1 MNRPLAAALALLA
14 AVPLA
19 AQPIA
24 DQSTALPLPGT
35 WTYTASADG
44 GEAVFTDASNQPLLS
59 LRCVRSIRRVVLSKP
74 ASAASP
80 TLGVWSST
88 ASKSW
93 PATYDAATARLSA
106 QIANWDPVLDA
117 ISYSRGRFAVAAA
130 GQQPLVVPDWADISR
145 IAEDCRA

>member
-1 MNRPLAAALALLA
+1 MRLSIAAALAL
-14 AVPLA
+14 AVSSALH

-35 WTYTASADG
+35 WTYTAGADG
-44 GEAVFTDASNQPLLS
+44 GEAVFTDSGNQPQLS
-59 LRCVRSIRRVVLSKP
+59 LRCVRGIRRVVLSKP

-93 PATYDAATARLSA
+93 PATFDAATARLSA

-117 ISYSRGRFAVAAA
+117 IAYSRGRFAVAAA

-145 IAEDCRA
+145 IVEDCRV

>member
-1 MNRPLAAALALLA
+1 MRLSIAAALAL
-14 AVPLA
+14 AVSSALQ
-19 AQPIA
+19 AQIA
-24 DQSTALPLPGT
+24 DQSIALPLPGT

-44 GEAVFTDASNQPLLS
+44 GEAVFIDSNNQPQLS
-59 LRCVRSIRRVVLSKP
+59 LRCARGIRRVVLSKP

-117 ISYSRGRFAVAAA
+117 IAYSRGRFAVAAA
-130 GQQPLVVPDWADISR
+130 GQAPLVVPDWADLSR
-145 IAEDCRA
+145 IIEDCRA

>member
-1 MNRPLAAALALLA
+1 MNYSIAAAFALLA
-14 AVPLA
+14 AAPLA

-35 WTYTASADG
+35 WTYTAGADG

-117 ISYSRGRFAVAAA
+117 IAYRRGRFAVAAA
-130 GQQPLVVPDWADISR
+130 GQAPLVVPDWADISR
-145 IAEDCRA
+145 IVEDCRV